1 MPFTPYK
8 SSFDSE
14 TLRALQEA
22 FDKAWS
28 ETVAVP
34 CVSHDEKSA
43 RNMLARRIIDAWR
56 DKGELDPDR
65 LKAYAL
71 EGFSP

>member
-1 MPFTPYK
+1 MPFTLYK
-8 SSFDSE
+8 SSFDPE

-28 ETVAVP
+28 ETVA
-34 CVSHDEKSA
+34 VSHDEKSA

-56 DKGELDPDR
+56 DKGERDPER

-71 EGFSP
+71 EGFK